1 MLTDL
6 CCRPPTCIQWESLQA
21 ASLKP
26 IFPNVHE
33 PQHHGHEYPAVICS
47 VVSGSKRQL
56 GEVLSEGE
64 KLYTEGL
71 RLGIIHNV
79 GEEKNYSQGMGG
91 TEDEMDR

>member
-26 IFPNVHE
+26 IFPKVHE

-47 VVSGSKRQL
+47 VLSGSKRQL

-71 RLGIIHNV
+71 RLGIIRGKKLQPGYGWNR
-79 GEEKNYSQGMGG
+79 G
-91 TEDEMDR
+91 